1 MSIVNEAFLSAIKNL
16 NSDGDLRGAFQHLIN
31 TGLTDKSTWHPVI
44 DMIDTDEKLFV
55 VIEIPGVNSDDIII
69 DFYNNK
75 LDISGS
81 KKNIYKDK
89 FFRKEIL
96 YGDFKRVINL
106 PICVTNKNNIK
117 TTFKNG
123 VLHIEINKKNEIDK
137 KIRVSVKS
145 ENTVE
150 KVD

>member
-31 TGLTDKSTWHPVI
+31 TGFTDKSSWHPVI
-44 DMIDTDEKLFV
+44 DIIDTDEKLYV
-55 VIEIPGVNSDDIII
+55 IIEIPGVDSDDIII

-75 LDISGS
+75 LDISGT
-81 KKNIYKDK
+81 KKNIYKDI
-89 FFRKEIL
+89 FLRKEIL
-96 YGDFKRVINL
+96 YGKFSRVINL

-117 TTFKNG
+117 TTFTNG

-137 KIRVSVKS
+137 KIRVSIKMES
-145 ENTVE
+145 EVN

>member
-1 MSIVNEAFLSAIKNL
+1 MSIVNEAFLNAIKNL

-31 TGLTDKSTWHPVI
+31 TGLTDKSSWHPVI
-44 DMIDTDEKLFV
+44 DMIDTDEKLYII
-55 VIEIPGVNSDDIII
+55 IEIPGVNSDDIII

-89 FFRKEIL
+89 FLRKEIL
-96 YGDFKRVINL
+96 YGKFNRIINL

-117 TTFKNG
+117 TIFKNG
-123 VLHIEINKKNEIDK
+123 VLHIEVNKKNETDK
-137 KIRVSVKS
+137 KIRVSIK
-145 ENTVE
+145 NDVE